1 MLTII
6 VTICQ
11 ILTAGIAITAFS
23 LLLYALTFNLRD
35 RVARSFALIL
45 VCVVIVFTGE
55 ALGSTATNAWGVEVW
70 QRFQWVGIIFLPATY
85 LHFSVALL
93 STTGLPSRLVKY
105 WAVRLIYFFSF
116 ILLLL
121 VPSHWL
127 LGTAILNQ
135 PPLPHLTPGPLAGYF
150 VLYYLIIMVVSWG
163 NLWAAYR
170 RTATVTS
177 RRRMTYLIVGA
188 LALSIG
194 SFPFLVFGY
203 DVASQQQ
210 LLFWSVAM
218 VTNLLVG
225 IFMVVMTYAVA
236 FFGVPWSDRLVKSR
250 IFKWLMRGPLTASI
264 TLALVTLV
272 RRWGES
278 FGIPYSAVVPIVM
291 AVTIVVMEYVITLF
305 APLGSKWL
313 FYGKDDHEIG
323 LLRNMEDRLLTHND
337 LEQFF
342 ETVLAAICD
351 RLQAEG
357 AFLINLQDGELE
369 MVAQTGELS
378 FDNLDQEG
386 LEKALGEQG
395 EVPSFFLWQ
404 GDLFIPLYGNGE
416 DSEPRKMLGL
426 MGICSLKVKQ
436 MGGLDDETLFSIRVL
451 TDRVE
456 MALRDRKMQEQVF
469 ELLESLNSEVEM
481 IQRLRAASRYD
492 TQGILLVEPGMDGDL
507 TQWVKEALSHY
518 WGGPKLT
525 ESPLMKLKIVQNAIP
540 SHEGNPAN
548 ALRSVLRSAI
558 NKNRPEGERR
568 FTGEW
573 ILYNILEMKFLEGKK
588 VREIA
593 TRLAMSE
600 ADLYRK
606 QRIAIEAVTHTVME
620 MENQNQTITPEND
633 YLAKG

>member
-1 MLTII
+1 LLTII

-225 IFMVVMTYAVA
+225 IFMVVMAYAVA

-436 MGGLDDETLFSIRVL
+436 MGALDDETLFSIRVL

>member
-1 MLTII
+1 
-6 VTICQ
+6 
-11 ILTAGIAITAFS
+11 
-23 LLLYALTFNLRD
+23 
-35 RVARSFALIL
+35 
-45 VCVVIVFTGE
+45 
-55 ALGSTATNAWGVEVW
+55 
-70 QRFQWVGIIFLPATY
+70 
-85 LHFSVALL
+85 
-93 STTGLPSRLVKY
+93 
-105 WAVRLIYFFSF
+105 
-116 ILLLL
+116 
-121 VPSHWL
+121 
-127 LGTAILNQ
+127 
-135 PPLPHLTPGPLAGYF
+135 
-150 VLYYLIIMVVSWG
+150 
-163 NLWAAYR
+163 
-170 RTATVTS
+170 
-177 RRRMTYLIVGA
+177 
-188 LALSIG
+188 
-194 SFPFLVFGY
+194 
-203 DVASQQQ
+203 
-210 LLFWSVAM
+210 
-218 VTNLLVG
+218 
-225 IFMVVMTYAVA
+225 
-236 FFGVPWSDRLVKSR
+236 
-250 IFKWLMRGPLTASI
+250 
-264 TLALVTLV
+264 
-272 RRWGES
+272 
-278 FGIPYSAVVPIVM
+278 M